1 MSTIKRQYKMGGKV
15 IASGGFGCVF
25 SPALKCQGKLTRD
38 KNKISKLM
46 TEKHALQEYNDIQ
59 EFKKKLD
66 TIPNYTSYFLLNDF
80 TICKPDNLTK
90 EDLTNFKSKC
100 SALPKNSIT
109 HKNINKSLNNV
120 LALNMPNGGIP
131 VDDYIF
137 KNNSYEYIIKLNNKL
152 IQLLN
157 NGILPMNKKNI
168 YHCDIKDSNILVDDS
183 ENKLE
188 TRLIDWGLSTEY
200 VPNMEYTFPKTWRN
214 RPLQFNVPF
223 SVIIFTDVFIEKYT
237 KYLNDGGKTD
247 HVSLKPFVLNYIYF
261 WIQKRGAGH
270 YKYINNIMY
279 MLFSSKLTNVTDEKM
294 KVKLIESDFTLFYI
308 SNYII
313 EILKNFTEFRK
324 NGTLN
329 LRVYLDT
336 VFIKIV
342 DIWGFV
348 VTYLPIL
355 EILFENYAKL
365 NTVEHKLFESLKHI
379 FINYL
384 FNPRIKPINIKDLTD
399 DLKNLNTIIQI
410 TNNTSTATSNRSSL
424 QTSSIKRTKSV
435 STQNL
440 RSILNKTSKKRNKGL
455 LLLSSTGKNKNKNKN
470 KLSSKNKTKSSSSK
484 NKISNILDF
493 EEK

>member
-1 MSTIKRQYKMGGKV
+1 
-15 IASGGFGCVF
+15 
-25 SPALKCQGKLTRD
+25 
-38 KNKISKLM
+38 
-46 TEKHALQEYNDIQ
+46 
-59 EFKKKLD
+59 
-66 TIPNYTSYFLLNDF
+66 
-80 TICKPDNLTK
+80 
-90 EDLTNFKSKC
+90 
-100 SALPKNSIT
+100 
-109 HKNINKSLNNV
+109 
-120 LALNMPNGGIP
+120 
-131 VDDYIF
+131 
-137 KNNSYEYIIKLNNKL
+137 
-152 IQLLN
+152 
-157 NGILPMNKKNI
+157 
-168 YHCDIKDSNILVDDS
+168 
-183 ENKLE
+183 
-188 TRLIDWGLSTEY
+188 
-200 VPNMEYTFPKTWRN
+200 
-214 RPLQFNVPF
+214 
-223 SVIIFTDVFIEKYT
+223 
-237 KYLNDGGKTD
+237 
-247 HVSLKPFVLNYIYF
+247 
-261 WIQKRGAGH
+261 
-270 YKYINNIMY
+270 
-279 MLFSSKLTNVTDEKM
+279 M

-384 FNPRIKPINIKDLTD
+384 FNQRIKPINIKDLTD